1 MNKTLEMYRKILSVF
16 KEKKSLLQAYCS
28 LLETLGSA
36 NEAAKC
42 HSQLAKVTSTPHK
55 QHIIEGVD
63 FLQTD
68 DSRSVLLLIQ
78 CQGADAGII
87 RWAENAIHLGYSDE
101 NIVGCD
107 MGVVIPETFRE
118 KHREMFMKFV
128 EEGSNSRV
136 FNTSG
141 KVFFVTRDNF
151 VLFGEWKI
159 LVANSP
165 RDERLAILSVFRQRK
180 SQMHFAFYSPSERR
194 ILEKTKSF
202 HQFLLE
208 TDFLLTANFS
218 NPRVWSGTWRSKDL
232 YVRKDEWTLFQSYR
246 FPILVL
252 CVRKTGKIVG
262 SESELSLA
270 SIRSPCASSNQYSV
284 DGFAKRV
291 ETLFAVSMQKTVST
305 VTHSLSSSK
314 GTYKPI
320 IRRNNRPYLKYLSVT
335 LIALFSISMTLNLVT
350 VTNIVAQNY
359 QLNLDISEMQALR
372 MRTNSITS
380 SIRSK
385 ELYLLSQNYTAFT
398 NETKARADL
407 SGIGIQLGAMAGYL
421 MGNASKQ
428 TGHFRKLL
436 LEPILPF
443 WIHELDSFN
452 LHYVSLI
459 SMMLEMATRANAL
472 AATPLA
478 NITASNSDFM
488 TLYRGGAVECMKAFN
503 LSVAVFA
510 DQRNT
515 QRSQM
520 DANTNTIIAVSI
532 VLQLAITIGVTVPLI
547 VFMEKW
553 RRLLWALIMKLPK
566 QLLAEMLNRIHTRLE
581 SLHDDEAFEG
591 SIDEDVRQ
599 PLRDDHYAMSPEM
612 KRLIVALGL
621 YAAFLILSVYLVYYI
636 GVTEN
641 ADILLNKP
649 KYIHWAGLRR
659 ASPWMT
665 VFYMRESYL
674 PYKFSYSAIMDN
686 AQWSFSSSAQW
697 LNSIDEMDYV
707 HYCLTYGCPENGL
720 STIFLSSES
729 RNLLLGAPCTD
740 CPTSIKYG
748 LTPLISEL
756 LTTEKAAYTAFR
768 SGGSSYSL
776 GKTAEKA
783 VSTMATY
790 LANAV
795 AMYDSGTLEMLASAE
810 SKSTIASAIFI
821 VIGFLGL
828 VLMIMPLIAKVGN
841 MQNARLM
848 KQELQV
854 LKNIQSL
861 EASETLITQ
870 SLISG

>member
-1 MNKTLEMYRKILSVF
+1 
-16 KEKKSLLQAYCS
+16 
-28 LLETLGSA
+28 
-36 NEAAKC
+36 
-42 HSQLAKVTSTPHK
+42 
-55 QHIIEGVD
+55 
-63 FLQTD
+63 
-68 DSRSVLLLIQ
+68 
-78 CQGADAGII
+78 
-87 RWAENAIHLGYSDE
+87 
-101 NIVGCD
+101 
-107 MGVVIPETFRE
+107 
-118 KHREMFMKFV
+118 
-128 EEGSNSRV
+128 
-136 FNTSG
+136 
-141 KVFFVTRDNF
+141 
-151 VLFGEWKI
+151 
-159 LVANSP
+159 
-165 RDERLAILSVFRQRK
+165 
-180 SQMHFAFYSPSERR
+180 
-194 ILEKTKSF
+194 
-202 HQFLLE
+202 
-208 TDFLLTANFS
+208 
-218 NPRVWSGTWRSKDL
+218 
-232 YVRKDEWTLFQSYR
+232 
-246 FPILVL
+246 
-252 CVRKTGKIVG
+252 
-262 SESELSLA
+262 
-270 SIRSPCASSNQYSV
+270 
-284 DGFAKRV
+284 
-291 ETLFAVSMQKTVST
+291 
-305 VTHSLSSSK
+305 
-314 GTYKPI
+314 
-320 IRRNNRPYLKYLSVT
+320 
-335 LIALFSISMTLNLVT
+335 
-350 VTNIVAQNY
+350 
-359 QLNLDISEMQALR
+359 
-372 MRTNSITS
+372 
-380 SIRSK
+380 
-385 ELYLLSQNYTAFT
+385 
-398 NETKARADL
+398 
-407 SGIGIQLGAMAGYL
+407 
-421 MGNASKQ
+421 
-428 TGHFRKLL
+428 
-436 LEPILPF
+436 
-443 WIHELDSFN
+443 
-452 LHYVSLI
+452 
-459 SMMLEMATRANAL
+459 
-472 AATPLA
+472 
-478 NITASNSDFM
+478 
-488 TLYRGGAVECMKAFN
+488 
-503 LSVAVFA
+503 
-510 DQRNT
+510 
-515 QRSQM
+515 
-520 DANTNTIIAVSI
+520 
-532 VLQLAITIGVTVPLI
+532 
-547 VFMEKW
+547 
-553 RRLLWALIMKLPK
+553 
-566 QLLAEMLNRIHTRLE
+566 
-581 SLHDDEAFEG
+581 
-591 SIDEDVRQ
+591 
-599 PLRDDHYAMSPEM
+599 M